1 MKSLRSIV
9 SVAVLGIMVLGI
21 ATPVQAQ
28 QEKMTIEEWQ
38 AALDACNQREQAAQ
52 AQISDLDAQIADLQR
67 QIREVDSQIASER
80 QAINSLNQQVSN
92 TQNQLT
98 QAQADLE
105 KLRYPDS
112 YEVVKGDCLWNIA
125 KKDYIYN
132 DPFKWPT
139 IYEANKDKIKDPD
152 LIYPKQVFKIPR
164 P

>member
-1 MKSLRSIV
+1 MRFLRSIV
-9 SVAVLGIMVLGI
+9 SVAVLGIMVLDI
-21 ATPVQAQ
+21 ATPALAQ

-38 AALDACNQREQAAQ
+38 AALDECNRREQAAQ
-52 AQISDLDAQIADLQR
+52 ARINDLDSQIADLQR
-67 QIREVDSQIASER
+67 QIRDVDGQISSER
-80 QAINSLNQQVSN
+80 QAISSLNQQVSN
-92 TQNQLT
+92 TQNQLM
-98 QAQADLE
+98 QAEAELQT
-105 KLRYPDS
+105 LRFPDS

-152 LIYPKQVFKIPR
+152 LIYPNQVFKIIR